1 MLQIGGSRMAV
12 TINTKHGQ
20 IDISNSTVASI
31 VGGAASDIY
40 GIVGMA
46 SKNQLR
52 DGMNTILK
60 REDFSRGV
68 VIHQEENKLAVD
80 VYIIVGYGIK
90 ISEVAKNLKEKVK
103 YNLETMLG
111 TPAGTVNVYVQGIKV
126 LDDIK

>member
-1 MLQIGGSRMAV
+1 MAI
-12 TINTKHGQ
+12 TIKTKHGE
-20 IDISNSTVASI
+20 IDVSNNTVATI
-31 VGGAASDIY
+31 VGGAAADIY

-52 DGMNTILK
+52 DGMNTILN

-68 VIHQEENKLAVD
+68 VIHQEDEKLAVD

>member
-1 MLQIGGSRMAV
+1 MAI

-20 IDISNSTVASI
+20 IDISNGTVASI

-52 DGMNTILK
+52 DGMNTILN

-68 VIHQEENKLAVD
+68 VIHQGDDDKLAVD

-111 TPAGTVNVYVQGIKV
+111 TPAGTLNVYVQGIKV

>member
-1 MLQIGGSRMAV
+1 MAV
-12 TINTKHGQ
+12 TIKTKHGE
-20 IDISNSTVASI
+20 IEVSTNTVATI

-52 DGMNTILK
+52 DGMNTILN

-68 VIHQEENKLAVD
+68 VIHQEDGKMAVD

-103 YNLETMLG
+103 YNLEIMLG

-126 LDDIK
+126 LDDIE

>member
-1 MLQIGGSRMAV
+1 MAV

-20 IDISNSTVASI
+20 IDISNGTVASI
-31 VGGAASDIY
+31 VGGAATDIY

-52 DGMNTILK
+52 DGVNTILN
-60 REDFSRGV
+60 REDFTRGV
-68 VIHQEENKLAVD
+68 VIHQEDNKLAVD

-111 TPAGTVNVYVQGIKV
+111 TPAGTVNVFVQGIKV